1 MSAPESHKF
10 VRWTIIFLLAGVV
23 ASSVA
28 LFRYARLYSG
38 AAAALAH
45 VQSESQGW
53 RTKVDQLA
61 AENNNLRRQLGMP
74 PVHLG
79 DGEKPLQDRRQL
91 ERANAARLEATRMLG
106 KLEEGVTAANSKAIS
121 LEARNREL
129 ESGMEKLNA
138 DSQRLLASEADLKE
152 RLAGTNRIVEA
163 MQVEMKGRTE
173 RLTQLDIENRTLREE
188 NRKLSERSA
197 QASGVTRDLDD
208 INRRRDALLNQIQR
222 RYRDLT
228 DQFRILAGRSD
239 REGIGSGG
247 GDLSRLQHA
256 VSLAEEDLRQLD
268 ALNSQA
274 SRLQQRK
281 RAK

>member
-10 VRWTIIFLLAGVV
+10 VRWTLFLLLAGVV

-28 LFRYARLYSG
+28 IFRYARLYSD
-38 AAAALAH
+38 AAAALANL
-45 VQSESQGW
+45 QSESQGW
-53 RTKVDQLA
+53 RTTVTQLA
-61 AENNNLRRQLGMP
+61 AENDNLRRQLGMP
-74 PVHLG
+74 PVHLD
-79 DGEKPLQDRRQL
+79 DGQKPLQDHRQL
-91 ERANAARLEATRMLG
+91 VQATAARLEATRMLG
-106 KLEEGVTAANSKAIS
+106 KLEEGMTAANSKANS

-129 ESGMEKLNA
+129 EGGMEKLNA
-138 DSQRLLASEADLKE
+138 DSQRLLASEAEVKE
-152 RLAGTNRIVEA
+152 RLAGTHRIVEA

-173 RLTQLDIENRTLREE
+173 RTTQLDIENRTLREE

-197 QASGVTRDLDD
+197 QASNRTRDLDD

-228 DQFRILAGRSD
+228 DQYRMLAARSD
-239 REGIGSGG
+239 RDGIGSGG

-256 VSLAEEDLRQLD
+256 ISLAEEDLSQLN

-274 SRLQQRK
+274 SRLQQRT